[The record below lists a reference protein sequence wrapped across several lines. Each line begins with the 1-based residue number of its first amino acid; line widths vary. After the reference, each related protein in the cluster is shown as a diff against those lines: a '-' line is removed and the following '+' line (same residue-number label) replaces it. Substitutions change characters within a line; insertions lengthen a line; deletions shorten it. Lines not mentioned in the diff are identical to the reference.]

1 MNFANIK
8 NITIPEGGVKKIVD
22 TLTGVVLWEKKD
34 GPTNYW
40 VEFIYD
46 DTPQNDYQLFYEYEP
61 ESEKSTL
68 KDNVVK
74 MYVDGV
80 GYDFTTYID
89 KKTQKTTVRLYFNGP
104 VLGAYDYITNRRL
117 PITNITM
124 SDAME
129 DIKLLVANCTSDL
142 HDIHISRSLKMINGS
157 FYSLF
162 NTEQNDFTYV
172 FGSDVESDFT
182 FGVGFPQ
189 DCYLG
194 NFDFRDCKFTLLNPG
209 SFKGGIFGTIKLP
222 KTLNEISEYPFF
234 NIKSA
239 TIELPCVTPPTLNG
253 RFTNTEANVITLRVP
268 NESVQLYR
276 DTWGD
281 ENLKGVTLVGYNFD
295 NE

>member
-1 MNFANIK
+1 MNFANVK

-46 DTPQNDYQLFYEYEP
+46 DTPQNNYQLFYEYE
-61 ESEKSTL
+61 SDKSTL
-68 KDNVVK
+68 GDNVVK

-80 GYDFTTYID
+80 GYDFTTNID
-89 KKTQKTTVRLYFNGP
+89 KETQNTTVRLYFNSG
-104 VLGAYDYITNRRL
+104 VLGELDYITNRRL
-117 PITNITM
+117 PITSITM
-124 SDAME
+124 SDDME
-129 DIKLLVANCTSDL
+129 DIKILVANSTSNL
-142 HDIHISRSLKMINGS
+142 HDIHISKSLKEIGYS
-157 FYSLF
+157 FYSLY

-172 FGSDVESDFT
+172 FGSDVESDFN

-194 NFDFRDCKFTLLNPG
+194 NFDFRDCKFTLLKSM
-209 SFKGGIFGTIKLP
+209 SFKGGILGTIKLP
-222 KTLNEISEYPFF
+222 KTLNEISEYPFY

-239 TIELPCVTPPTLNG
+239 TIELPRVTPPTLNG
-253 RFTNTEANVITLRVP
+253 RFTNTDVNVITLRVP

-281 ENLKGVTLVGYNFD
+281 ENLRGVTLVGYNFD